1 MLASLDAYLHAKNL
15 KKSTDSFQR
24 YWILHSD
31 LANPNQK
38 RQSQILVSLDDKLHA
53 KNLGYQLPT
62 SQDIDNQKI
71 YDESLIRE
79 EAQLAKLNQK
89 Q

>member
-1 MLASLDAYLHAKNL
+1 MLPSLDAMPSSPC
-15 KKSTDSFQR
+15 KKSKKINWFFPK
-24 YWILHSD
+24 IL
-31 LANPNQK
+31 NPA
-38 RQSQILVSLDDKLHA
+38 LHA